1 MISRQMD
8 LQKETNYYNLLLGEE
23 TERYVFRI
31 LALKQIMNHPEL
43 YNFKVNTVY
52 TFEKTETVEVKG
64 PVKSWAD
71 FVYTFFVITLAKH

>member
-52 TFEKTETVEVKG
+52 TFEKTETVSERSCQKLG
-64 PVKSWAD
+64 RFCARARD
-71 FVYTFFVITLAKH
+71 YL

>member
-52 TFEKTETVEVKG
+52 TFEKQKQ
-64 PVKSWAD
+64 
-71 FVYTFFVITLAKH
+71 